1 MTAAQIAAHINTLA
15 AFCGP
20 RDLPALT
27 TQAIAAVTGNP
38 QADLLVLFGGSILCG
53 GDVLAQAMRCGAA
66 KHYMVVGGAGHT
78 TESLRRA
85 VREACPNILTAGL
98 TEAELF
104 NRYIAQKYG
113 LQVALLEKQS
123 TNCGNNVTFCLD
135 LLRQKGIAPQ
145 NMILIQ
151 DATMQR
157 RMEAGFRKYLPH
169 TAILNFAAYH
179 VEVCAE
185 GDELVYKTPPT
196 GMWPMQHYLSLLLGE
211 LPRLANNAQGYGPNG
226 KGYIAAVELPA
237 DVQTAFEALRM
248 QYPALVRSAN
258 PAFAGNGPAITPT
271 MGPTV

>member
-1 MTAAQIAAHINTLA
+1 MTAKETAAHINTLA
-15 AFCGP
+15 TFCGP

-27 TQAIAAVTGNP
+27 PQAIAAVTGNP

-85 VREACPNILTAGL
+85 VREACPNILTTGL

-104 NRYIAQKYG
+104 SRYIAQKYG
-113 LQVALLEKQS
+113 LPLDLLEKQS

-145 NMILIQ
+145 SIILMQ

-157 RMEAGFRKYLPH
+157 RMEAGFRKYLH
-169 TAILNFAAYH
+169 TTLLNFAAYQ

-185 GDELVYKTPPT
+185 GTEFVYKTPPA
-196 GMWPMQHYLSLLLGE
+196 GMWPIQHYLTLLLGE
-211 LPRLANNAQGYGPNG
+211 LPRLANNAQGYGPKG
-226 KGYIAAVELPA
+226 KGYIAPVKIPDA
-237 DVQTAFEALRM
+237 VQTAFEALRT

-258 PAFAGNGPAITPT
+258 PAFAGNGPAVTQT
-271 MGPTV
+271 MSSTV